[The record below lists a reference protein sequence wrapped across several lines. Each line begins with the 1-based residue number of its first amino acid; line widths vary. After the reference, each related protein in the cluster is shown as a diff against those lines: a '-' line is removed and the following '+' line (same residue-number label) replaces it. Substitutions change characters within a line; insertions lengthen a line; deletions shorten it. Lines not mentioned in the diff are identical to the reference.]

1 MITPPTGMVA
11 TSVSRGLESP
21 GGDELQFEDVLFA
34 RESSKASFRIP

>member
-11 TSVSRGLESP
+11 TSVSRDLESP
-21 GGDELQFEDVLFA
+21 VSDRLQFDDVLFA